1 MYSICNFIENAI
13 KFLKMKMKIAYWKIK
28 YGKRIKIGKKLH
40 FRKGLNINIAK
51 DGYLEI
57 GKNNFFNN
65 YCSINC
71 RHKVII
77 GDNNLFGE
85 NVKIYDH
92 NHVFNNKNV
101 NIRKSFKK
109 GEILIGN
116 TNWIASNVIIL
127 QKAELGNNN
136 VISNNV
142 VLNEKY
148 SNENIIKNNSNIITE
163 KIVYKERKV

>member
-13 KFLKMKMKIAYWKIK
+13 KFLKIKMKIAYWKIK

-71 RHKVII
+71 RHKVMI

-92 NHVFNNKNV
+92 NHVFNDKTIDMRYSYNEH
-101 NIRKSFKK
+101 
-109 GEILIGN
+109 EI
-116 TNWIASNVIIL
+116 II
-127 QKAELGNNN
+127 GNNN
-136 VISNNV
+136 WVSADVIFLSKTKLKDNNV
-142 VLNEKY
+142 IGAKTIINEEY
-148 SNENIIKNNSNIITE
+148 DSENIIKSERNKSIK
-163 KIVYKERKV
+163 KIKYIGE